1 MGVKA
6 CDVTGMHMSYHRLP
20 WNFSHVTCHH
30 GMVAQA
36 KREQNKRCRQ
46 GVFHTIL
53 YIYIVITYYN
63 IIGMLVRAPVG
74 TGIIWHLVVHIHVGI
89 FV

>member
-46 GVFHTIL
+46 GVFHNIYDYDISSQDIL
-53 YIYIVITYYN
+53 CMY
-63 IIGMLVRAPVG
+63 
-74 TGIIWHLVVHIHVGI
+74 
-89 FV
+89 